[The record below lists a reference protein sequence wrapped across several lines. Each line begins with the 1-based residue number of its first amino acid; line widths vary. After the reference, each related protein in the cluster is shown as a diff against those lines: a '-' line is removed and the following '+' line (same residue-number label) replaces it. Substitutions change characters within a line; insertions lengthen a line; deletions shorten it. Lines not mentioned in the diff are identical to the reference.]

1 MISNKNQI
9 SNEAV
14 YLEATRMY
22 RNYETRKDEVGRPNP
37 LVFVS
42 ANEQEKLRLD
52 IEIEKIK
59 NTFVN
64 YKACCALQCASY
76 IICAPCFIPLCA
88 PCSRQKMYQ
97 RANLVEQAANAHTLI
112 LRERTLLYKVIPY
125 NDYGNFDPDF
135 FSNRDFKLQCP
146 CISENLT
153 REPQRGTNRLG
164 FDGFIASPTGADIN
178 IEQSIPLELI
188 ESIVLRKHRNNLQT
202 SVLIINVTVPHFT
215 PMVAVIIH
223 YPLNGREF
231 VDAVEKRKKEILANK
246 YEESFEATNPQ
257 LYQDYI
263 KYLASMKKVSFSD
276 YQAAVAI
283 PEAVAVELAP
293 PVPCSMNR
301 GNNNFFLT

>member
-1 MISNKNQI
+1 MLFSLKDFDNKFWGG
-9 SNEAV
+9 SLHE
-14 YLEATRMY
+14 RWH
-22 RNYETRKDEVGRPNP
+22 
-37 LVFVS
+37 
-42 ANEQEKLRLD
+42 
-52 IEIEKIK
+52 IK
-59 NTFVN
+59 RTTH
-64 YKACCALQCASY
+64 C
-76 IICAPCFIPLCA
+76 
-88 PCSRQKMYQ
+88 
-97 RANLVEQAANAHTLI
+97 
-112 LRERTLLYKVIPY
+112 ERWC
-125 NDYGNFDPDF
+125 
-135 FSNRDFKLQCP
+135 CP
-146 CISENLT
+146 CKPENLT
-153 REPQRGTNRLG
+153 REPQHGTTRLG